1 MACVNPDGTLSPS
14 GRKLLSRLPA
24 PDAPEGTTQDGLGA
38 MTGLPLFRVRSSL
51 RELLAAG
58 LVEEE
63 LSLFRRTAA
72 GDEALARDAAAAR

>member
-1 MACVNPDGTLSPS
+1 V
-14 GRKLLSRLPA
+14 
-24 PDAPEGTTQDGLGA
+24 
-38 MTGLPLFRVRSSL
+38 
-51 RELLAAG
+51 AG